1 LSAALAIAPAFI
13 TRGGQPATL
22 SLAVMLLLVII
33 TGLLAS
39 ILATLAALRSPLI
52 PALRAE

>member
-1 LSAALAIAPAFI
+1 
-13 TRGGQPATL
+13 
-22 SLAVMLLLVII
+22 MLLLVII

-39 ILATLAALRSPLI
+39 ILATLAALRAPLI